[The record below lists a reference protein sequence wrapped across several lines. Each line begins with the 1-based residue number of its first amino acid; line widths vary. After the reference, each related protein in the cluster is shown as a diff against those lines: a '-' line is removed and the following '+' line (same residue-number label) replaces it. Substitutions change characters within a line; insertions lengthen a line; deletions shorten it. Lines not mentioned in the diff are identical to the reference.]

1 MTPKISIITIAYNS
15 ERTIEQTIK
24 SVISQSY
31 PHKEYIIVDGL
42 STDNTL
48 NIVNSYAHQ
57 IDCIISEADN
67 GISDAFN
74 KGIAKATGDLI
85 VLINSDDELL
95 PEALQIV
102 ADTWD
107 GQSDIWSGDY
117 TAWNEKT
124 GQTFTICPSLDFPNP
139 PYFRR
144 AVHQGRFITKR
155 LYERIGLYDESIRY
169 PMDLEFLLR
178 AYSNGAT
185 FQYTP
190 QSVAKFRLG
199 GATNDNVFKKKHDYT
214 YMVRKHGGTWLQAQC
229 FFCFLVITQTL
240 KRITDLFCADIIR
253 TIRYKEKHT

>member
-15 ERTIEQTIK
+15 EKTIEQTIK

-48 NIVNSYAHQ
+48 NIVNSYANQ
-57 IDCIISEADN
+57 IDCIISETDK

-74 KGIAKATGDLI
+74 KGINKATGDLI

-102 ADTWD
+102 SDTWD
-107 GQSDIWSGDY
+107 GKSDVWSGDY
-117 TAWNEKT
+117 TAWNEQT
-124 GQTFTICPSLDFPNP
+124 GQSFTICPSLDFPTP

-144 AVHQGRFITKR
+144 AVHQGRFITKK

-169 PMDLEFLLR
+169 PMDLEFLMR
-178 AYSNGAT
+178 AYRNGAT
-185 FQYTP
+185 FQYIP
-190 QSVAKFRLG
+190 HSVAKFRLG
-199 GATNDNVFKKKHDYT
+199 
-214 YMVRKHGGTWLQAQC
+214 
-229 FFCFLVITQTL
+229 
-240 KRITDLFCADIIR
+240 
-253 TIRYKEKHT
+253 

>member
-15 ERTIEQTIK
+15 EKTIEQTIK

-31 PHKEYIIVDGL
+31 PHKEYLIVDGL

-67 GISDAFN
+67 GISNAFN
-74 KGIAKATGDLI
+74 KGINKATGDLI

-107 GQSDIWSGDY
+107 GKSEIWSGDY
-117 TAWNEKT
+117 IAWNEKT
-124 GQTFTICPSLDFPNP
+124 QQSFTIRPSLDFPTP

-144 AVHQGRFITKR
+144 AVHQGRFITKK
-155 LYERIGLYDESIRY
+155 LYERIGLYDEDIKY
-169 PMDLEFLLR
+169 PMDLEFLMR
-178 AYSNGAT
+178 AYRNGGT
-185 FQYTP
+185 FQYVP

-199 GATNDNVFKKKHDYT
+199 GATSQSIFKKKHDYT
-214 YMVRKHGGTWLQAQC
+214 YMVLKHGGSWLQANV
-229 FFCFLVITQTL
+229 FFCFLVMTQTL
-240 KRITDLFCADIIR
+240 KRFTNLFYTDLIR
-253 TIRYKEKHT
+253 SIRYK

>member
-15 ERTIEQTIK
+15 EKTIEQTIK

-57 IDCIISEADN
+57 IDCIISEADK

-74 KGIAKATGDLI
+74 KGIAKATGELI

-107 GQSDIWSGDY
+107 GKSDIWSGDY
-117 TAWNEKT
+117 TAWNEQT
-124 GQTFTICPSLDFPNP
+124 GQSFTICPSLDFPTP

-144 AVHQGRFITKR
+144 AVHQGRFIAKK
-155 LYERIGLYDESIRY
+155 LYERIGLYDENIKY
-169 PMDLEFLLR
+169 PMDLEFLMR
-178 AYSNGAT
+178 AYRNGAT
-185 FQYTP
+185 FQYIP

-199 GATNDNVFKKKHDYT
+199 GVTNDSIFKKKQDYT

-240 KRITDLFCADIIR
+240 KRITNLFFTDFIR
-253 TIRYKEKHT
+253 TIRYRQNHI